1 MPLMPAYYTTTRN
14 TPRKTKNKRNAKAQ
28 AEHDAWLKKMGV
40 DLKPKKRYTK
50 PLKIEAKRDTMTSD
64 QIPGNGSKKEANK
77 YTGNEIAGITLNH
90 KQSYEP
96 VRRDNKQ
103 AAIDSAQM
111 RRN

>member
-1 MPLMPAYYTTTRN
+1 MPMMPAYYTTVRN

-28 AEHDAWLKKMGV
+28 TEHDAWLKKIGV

-50 PLKIEAKRDTMTSD
+50 PLKIESKRDTTTSD
-64 QIPGNGSKKEANK
+64 QIPGNGSKRDSNQ
-77 YTGNEIAGITLNH
+77 YTGNEIAGIALNH
-90 KQSYEP
+90 KQNYEP